1 MLHLKTLSEL
11 KLTTTSDWIR
21 IIGEPHVYIQLYNHS
36 DIRKETS
43 IAANEEK
50 PYLLAALRVQKCWA
64 EMMLNCK
71 ALRAMGVENVAY
83 VLTVLSI
90 MKFTLIINEVR
101 CPRRNAK
108 FFSQQKPA
116 LDDIS
121 A

>member
-1 MLHLKTLSEL
+1 MTE
-11 KLTTTSDWIR
+11 
-21 IIGEPHVYIQLYNHS
+21 N
-36 DIRKETS
+36 S

-83 VLTVLSI
+83 VLTFLPI
-90 MKFTLIINEVR
+90 MKVKLIINEELCR
-101 CPRRNAK
+101 QPNAK
-108 FFSQQKPA
+108 SSSQQKQA